1 PAVCE
6 SARTAAIVDLTKL
19 VGQCLLAVLPDAA
32 QSCIARLQAAAVN
45 AADMTA
51 LAEAVPPLVSIL
63 RYGTARK
70 IPEEAITALTHA
82 LAVEVIAGAAAASR
96 HLDDEAAEHTRSAL
110 EAFDGALDLRAER
123 APGHSGAGPPPAWA
137 PAPAAAP
144 AVGALAPRRLYER
157 AAATPEATAAT
168 LARALSPANPP
179 KAAASFLA
187 GFFGQS
193 AEVIL

>member
-110 EAFDGALDLRAER
+110 EAFDGALDLLAEQALLESWCR
-123 APGHSGAGPPPAWA
+123 TLNALAAE
-137 PAPAAAP
+137 PAAAP
-144 AVGALAPRRLYER
+144 AVGGLAAPRLYER
-157 AAATPEATAAT
+157 APPPPPATAPPPPPAP
-168 LARALSPANPP
+168 SPAHPP
-179 KAAASFLA
+179 HA
-187 GFFGQS
+187 
-193 AEVIL
+193 